1 MGNVIQIKR
10 GAGKPSNGTLA
21 NGELGFDTTNKYLYI
36 GNSSKNTIPVKVEEA
51 NSAIA
56 LSTTLPIDKGG
67 TNATTVSD
75 ARNNLILF
83 EKLEEKQFTTSS
95 HDTFAVNVG
104 GTGHK
109 LVGIWLTGFSLEEE
123 SNPLASMIIIPWSQ
137 IPVRNDDFT
146 KKNYRL
152 ISASVDGM
160 TKKVRIAKNNA
171 NTDQLYIQYADST
184 CKIYVYGIL

>member
-83 EKLEEKQFTTSS
+83 EKLEEK
-95 HDTFAVNVG
+95 
-104 GTGHK
+104 
-109 LVGIWLTGFSLEEE
+109 
-123 SNPLASMIIIPWSQ
+123 
-137 IPVRNDDFT
+137 
-146 KKNYRL
+146 
-152 ISASVDGM
+152 
-160 TKKVRIAKNNA
+160 
-171 NTDQLYIQYADST
+171 
-184 CKIYVYGIL
+184 